1 MEIRILGPLEVVAE
15 GNQVDLPAGKVRL
28 LLAALVVHANQ
39 VVSTDRLFEFLW
51 HGQPPDSAANTL
63 QTYVSHLR
71 RSLEP
76 DRTSRQRGRLL
87 ITREPG
93 YLLTVDPDQ
102 IDAVRFERLVG
113 QARPVLGS
121 APEQAAA
128 LLHTALSLWRGE
140 PLADFTFEP
149 FAQAE
154 ITRLTELRLT
164 ALEDRIEAEL
174 ALGRHAAL
182 CGELAQLVREQPLR
196 ERLSGQLMVAL
207 YRCDRQ
213 AEALRAYADLR
224 ATLVEQLGIDPS
236 PALGRL
242 QAAILR
248 QDPELDWPRAAKD
261 PAPPP
266 IAVSPAT
273 GEDVPVQRSVEAIL
287 GSARSAMR
295 RCRWQ
300 EAFDLFSA
308 ADQREPLG
316 GEDLDALAEAAFWLG
331 RPQEL
336 HVARQRAHA
345 TLLAEGRPRR
355 AAMAAIVLSVN
366 YGARRRFSVAGGWFQ
381 RAQRLLAEE
390 PEGPEH
396 GFLAWAATMFALG
409 TGDHDGALQA
419 ARRAFELGRRFGV
432 PDLQALGLVFQGY
445 ILVRDGKVDEGLLLM
460 DEGMTWAV
468 DGQLMPTSA
477 AVIFCRT
484 IDTCYELGDYRRAT
498 EWMEAIADC
507 FARTGIEAFPGD
519 CEVHSIG
526 ILVGRGAWSEGEQ
539 RARRACAA
547 MEPMDLT
554 HVGLA
559 LAELGEIRWRR
570 GDLAGAEE
578 AFTRAGQLGAT
589 PHPGMALVRLA
600 QGDVGGAATW
610 IAAALADKPWD
621 CLARARLLPAQVE
634 IALADGD
641 VETAR
646 VAAAELA
653 EIATRYAR
661 PALAAAAECA
671 RARVLLAEGDPA
683 MAAAAVRRGIALW
696 GAAGAPYE
704 TARARLLLGE
714 ALEQDGDRKHARVEI
729 DAARATF
736 GSLGAELDLQR
747 AARLLAATRR

>member
-1 MEIRILGPLEVVAE
+1 MEIRILGPLEVVAA
-15 GNQVDLPAGKVRL
+15 GDPVDLFSGKARL

-51 HGQPPDSAANTL
+51 RGQPPDSAANTL

-76 DRTSRQRGRLL
+76 ERRPRQRSRLVV
-87 ITREPG
+87 TREPG
-93 YLLTVDPDQ
+93 YLLTVDRDQ
-102 IDAVRFERLVG
+102 IDAVRFERLAG
-113 QARPVLGS
+113 EARLVLGS
-121 APEQAAA
+121 APDKAAA

-149 FAQAE
+149 FAQSE

-174 ALGRHAAL
+174 ALGGHTAL
-182 CGELAQLVREQPLR
+182 CSELAQLARDHPLR
-196 ERLSGQLMVAL
+196 ERMSGQLMVAL
-207 YRCDRQ
+207 YRCGRQ

-224 ATLVEQLGIDPS
+224 ARLVEQLGIDPS

-242 QAAILR
+242 QEAILR
-248 QDPELDWPRAAKD
+248 QDPELEWPWAPKS
-261 PAPPP
+261 PAPVPGP
-266 IAVSPAT
+266 AALAAVEDAPA
-273 GEDVPVQRSVEAIL
+273 ERSVEAIV
-287 GSARSAMR
+287 GSARSAVR

-308 ADQREPLG
+308 ADERGALD

-331 RPQEL
+331 RPHAS

-345 TLLAEGRPRR
+345 TFLAEGQPRR
-355 AAMAAIVLSVN
+355 AAMTAIVLSVN
-366 YGARRRFSVAGGWFQ
+366 FGARRRFSVAGGWFQ
-381 RAQRLLAEE
+381 RAQRLLADE

-396 GFLAWAATMFALG
+396 GFLAWAGTMFALA

-419 ARRAFELGRRFGV
+419 ARRAFDLGRRFGV

-445 ILVRDGKVDEGLLLM
+445 ILVREARVDEGLLLI
-460 DEGMTWAV
+460 DEGMTWAL
-468 DGQLMPTSA
+468 DGQLAPTSS

-484 IDTCYELGDYRRAT
+484 IDTCYELGDYRRAS
-498 EWMEAIADC
+498 EWMDAIADC

-519 CEVHSIG
+519 CEAHSVG
-526 ILVGRGAWSEGEQ
+526 ILIGRGAWSEGER

-559 LAELGEIRWRR
+559 LAEIGEIRWRR

-578 AFTRAGQLGAT
+578 AFTRAVQLGST

-600 QGDVGGAATW
+600 QGDVRGAVAS
-610 IAAALADKPWD
+610 IAAALADETWD
-621 CLARARLLPAQVE
+621 CLVRARLLPAQVE

-646 VAAAELA
+646 SAAAELS

-671 RARVLLAEGDPA
+671 RATVRFAEGDPA
-683 MAAAAVRRGIALW
+683 MAAASLRRGIALW
-696 GAAGAPYE
+696 REAGAPYE

-714 ALEQDGDRKHARVEI
+714 ALERHGDRRHALVEFE
-729 DAARATF
+729 AARAAF
-736 GSLGAELDLQR
+736 EALGAALDLQR
-747 AARLLAATRR
+747 AARLHASA